1 MSRRPD
7 DAMDTSVERSK
18 SVAREPAAKKR
29 RRDASR
35 AASAHRSSSRP
46 PPRNEQ
52 GLDAKAQD
60 RARLLQKKAQ
70 KKMNRMARGGEA
82 DRKTGPKLIRW
93 MNEGKR
99 RAGTSHRPLGRPLP
113 CVIPPYSLFT
123 DSRGGGGLPHF
134 PTRAGRGRVG
144 SARAAVARRGRVR
157 ASAVSE
163 LTERATFFFFSI
175 TNLGA
180 SHYQYQAQTFFRHR
194 PRGQKSRDGRR
205 YLRSMYTT
213 I

>member
-1 MSRRPD
+1 MEKLAALDDLEVETDQTLDQLDAQLAAAQLTPQEAAIIKAMRDRQLLARNRAQASTNRRNAPLPRAARLRTEEAPPSDSLRGRARAAAEKRGRSVSRAV
-7 DAMDTSVERSK
+7 DAMDTSVERSQ
-18 SVAREPAAKKR
+18 SLAREPAAKKR

-99 RAGTSHRPLGRPLP
+99 RAGTSH
-113 CVIPPYSLFT
+113 
-123 DSRGGGGLPHF
+123 
-134 PTRAGRGRVG
+134 
-144 SARAAVARRGRVR
+144 
-157 ASAVSE
+157 
-163 LTERATFFFFSI
+163 
-175 TNLGA
+175 
-180 SHYQYQAQTFFRHR
+180 HR
-194 PRGQKSRDGRR
+194 
-205 YLRSMYTT
+205 
-213 I
+213 

>member
-1 MSRRPD
+1 MPRAARLRTEEAPPSDSLRGRARAAAEKRGRSVSRAV

-99 RAGTSHRPLGRPLP
+99 RAGTSH
-113 CVIPPYSLFT
+113 
-123 DSRGGGGLPHF
+123 
-134 PTRAGRGRVG
+134 
-144 SARAAVARRGRVR
+144 
-157 ASAVSE
+157 
-163 LTERATFFFFSI
+163 
-175 TNLGA
+175 
-180 SHYQYQAQTFFRHR
+180 HR
-194 PRGQKSRDGRR
+194 
-205 YLRSMYTT
+205 
-213 I
+213 

>member
-1 MSRRPD
+1 MSRHA

-99 RAGTSHRPLGRPLP
+99 RSGTSH
-113 CVIPPYSLFT
+113 
-123 DSRGGGGLPHF
+123 
-134 PTRAGRGRVG
+134 
-144 SARAAVARRGRVR
+144 
-157 ASAVSE
+157 
-163 LTERATFFFFSI
+163 
-175 TNLGA
+175 
-180 SHYQYQAQTFFRHR
+180 HR
-194 PRGQKSRDGRR
+194 
-205 YLRSMYTT
+205 
-213 I
+213 

>member
-1 MSRRPD
+1 MLDFVDEDVLEKLAALDDLEVETDQTLDQLDAQLQAAQLTPQEAAIIKAMRDRQLLARNRAQASTNRRNAPLPRAARLRTEEAPPSDSLRGRARAAAEKRGRSVSRHA

-99 RAGTSHRPLGRPLP
+99 RAGTSH
-113 CVIPPYSLFT
+113 
-123 DSRGGGGLPHF
+123 
-134 PTRAGRGRVG
+134 
-144 SARAAVARRGRVR
+144 
-157 ASAVSE
+157 
-163 LTERATFFFFSI
+163 
-175 TNLGA
+175 
-180 SHYQYQAQTFFRHR
+180 HR
-194 PRGQKSRDGRR
+194 
-205 YLRSMYTT
+205 
-213 I
+213 

>member
-1 MSRRPD
+1 MAALDDLEVETDQTLDQLDAQLAAAQLTPQEAAIIKAMRDRQLLARNRAQASTNRRNAPLPRAARLRTEEAPPSDSLRGRARAAAEKRGRSVSRAV
-7 DAMDTSVERSK
+7 DAMDTSVERSQ
-18 SVAREPAAKKR
+18 SLAREPAAKKR

-99 RAGTSHRPLGRPLP
+99 RAGTSH
-113 CVIPPYSLFT
+113 
-123 DSRGGGGLPHF
+123 
-134 PTRAGRGRVG
+134 
-144 SARAAVARRGRVR
+144 
-157 ASAVSE
+157 
-163 LTERATFFFFSI
+163 
-175 TNLGA
+175 
-180 SHYQYQAQTFFRHR
+180 HR
-194 PRGQKSRDGRR
+194 
-205 YLRSMYTT
+205 
-213 I
+213 